1 MAHLIISSKDIRTL
15 DGLYSLN
22 DLHKA
27 AGAENKHRPSLFIRT
42 VQTQELIAEIEQST
56 DMCLD
61 GNDQNPNLG
70 LGLKTVHGGSSSGT
84 WVCKEL
90 VYAYAMWISPKFN
103 LEVIRAFDQAQQPEA
118 EPVQQ
123 TLPAPIQDDEKLK
136 LINDVAKSLA
146 ITESIAVVSATD
158 IMAMIQTI
166 RNYQQQLAKIQTNP
180 AWVDQ
185 TIERVKNATGRH
197 FGEGS

>member
-22 DLHKA
+22 DLHKVS
-27 AGAENKHRPSLFIRT
+27 GASKKHQPANFLRLET
-42 VQTQELIAEIEQST
+42 TQELIAEIE
-56 DMCLD
+56 
-61 GNDQNPNLG
+61 N
-70 LGLKTVHGGSSSGT
+70 SSDLRSLAVNTNQGRSGGT

-103 LEVIRAFDQAQQPEA
+103 LQVIRAFDQAQHQEP

-123 TLPAPIQDDEKLK
+123 SLPAPIQDDEKLK
-136 LINDVAKSLA
+136 LINDVAKSLG
-146 ITESIAVVSATD
+146 ITENIVVLPAAD
-158 IMAMIQTI
+158 IMNMVHTI
-166 RNYQQQLAKIQTNP
+166 RGYQQQIAKLQTNP

-197 FGEGS
+197 FGEG

>member
-1 MAHLIISSKDIRTL
+1 MAHLTISSKDIRTL

-27 AGAENKHRPSLFIRT
+27 AGSESRHLPTQFLRNQ
-42 VQTQELIAEIEQST
+42 QTRELIAEIDSYANSHSSDEKLSH
-56 DMCLD
+56 
-61 GNDQNPNLG
+61 NIQNG
-70 LGLKTVHGGSSSGT
+70 KGT

-103 LEVIRAFDQAQQPEA
+103 LQVIRAFDQAQHQEP

-123 TLPAPIQDDEKLK
+123 SLPAPIQDDEKLK
-136 LINDVAKSLA
+136 LINDIAQSLGL
-146 ITESIAVVSATD
+146 TESIVVVPAAD
-158 IMAMIQTI
+158 IMNMVETI
-166 RNYQQQLAKIQTNP
+166 RKYQIAVDQLQTNP
-180 AWVDQ
+180 LWIDE

-197 FGEGS
+197 FGEG

>member
-1 MAHLIISSKDIRTL
+1 MAHLTISSKDIRTL

-27 AGAENKHRPSLFIRT
+27 AGSESRHLPAQFLRNQ
-42 VQTQELIAEIEQST
+42 QTRELIAEIDSYANSHSSDEKLSHKI
-56 DMCLD
+56 
-61 GNDQNPNLG
+61 QNG
-70 LGLKTVHGGSSSGT
+70 KGT

-103 LEVIRAFDQAQQPEA
+103 LEVIRAFDQAQHQEP

-123 TLPAPIQDDEKLK
+123 ILPAPIQDDEKLK
-136 LINDVAKSLA
+136 LINDIAQSLG
-146 ITESIAVVSATD
+146 ITENIVVLPAAD
-158 IMAMIQTI
+158 IMNMVHTI
-166 RNYQQQLAKIQTNP
+166 RGYQQQIAKLQTNP
-180 AWVDQ
+180 LWVDQ

-197 FGEGS
+197 FGEG

>member
-22 DLHKA
+22 DLHKVS
-27 AGAENKHRPSLFIRT
+27 GASKKHQPANFLRLET
-42 VQTQELIAEIEQST
+42 TQELIAEIERSS
-56 DMCLD
+56 DMRNGIGRCSDLS
-61 GNDQNPNLG
+61 NTF
-70 LGLKTVHGGSSSGT
+70 KSMRGGADKGT

-103 LEVIRAFDQAQQPEA
+103 LQVIRAFDQAQHQEP

-123 TLPAPIQDDEKLK
+123 SLPAPIQDDEKLK
-136 LINDVAKSLA
+136 LINDIAQSLG
-146 ITESIAVVSATD
+146 ITENIVVVPAADIMNMVETIRKYQIAVD
-158 IMAMIQTI
+158 
-166 RNYQQQLAKIQTNP
+166 QLQTNP
-180 AWVDQ
+180 LRIDE

-197 FGEGS
+197 FGEG

>member
-1 MAHLIISSKDIRTL
+1 MAHLTISSKDIRTL

-27 AGAENKHRPSLFIRT
+27 AGSESRHLPTQFLRNQ
-42 VQTQELIAEIEQST
+42 QTRELIAEIDSYANSHSSDEKLSH
-56 DMCLD
+56 
-61 GNDQNPNLG
+61 NIQNG
-70 LGLKTVHGGSSSGT
+70 KGT

-103 LEVIRAFDQAQQPEA
+103 LQVIRAFDQAQHQEP

-123 TLPAPIQDDEKLK
+123 TLPSPIQDDEKLK
-136 LINDVAKSLA
+136 LINDVAKSLG
-146 ITESIAVVSATD
+146 ITENIVVVPAAD
-158 IMAMIQTI
+158 IMNMVHTI
-166 RNYQQQLAKIQTNP
+166 RGYQQQIAQLQTNP

-197 FGEGS
+197 FGEG

>member
-1 MAHLIISSKDIRTL
+1 MAHLTISSKDIRTL

-27 AGAENKHRPSLFIRT
+27 AGSESRHLPTQFLRNQ
-42 VQTQELIAEIEQST
+42 QTRELIAEIDSYANSHSSDEKLSH
-56 DMCLD
+56 
-61 GNDQNPNLG
+61 NIQNG
-70 LGLKTVHGGSSSGT
+70 KGT

-103 LEVIRAFDQAQQPEA
+103 LQVIRAFDQAQHQEP

-123 TLPAPIQDDEKLK
+123 SLPAPIQDDEKLK
-136 LINDVAKSLA
+136 LINDIAQSLG
-146 ITESIAVVSATD
+146 ITESIVVVPAAD
-158 IMAMIQTI
+158 IMNMVETI
-166 RNYQQQLAKIQTNP
+166 RKYQIAVDQLQTNP
-180 AWVDQ
+180 LWIDE

-197 FGEGS
+197 FGEG

>member
-1 MAHLIISSKDIRTL
+1 MAHLTISSKDIRTL

-27 AGAENKHRPSLFIRT
+27 AGSEKRHEPNRFIRIEKT
-42 VQTQELIAEIEQST
+42 KELIEEIERCPE
-56 DMCLD
+56 MGIGAKALR
-61 GNDQNPNLG
+61 
-70 LGLKTVHGGSSSGT
+70 GGINQGT

-90 VYAYAMWISPKFN
+90 VYAYAMWINPKFH
-103 LEVIRAFDQAQQPEA
+103 LQVIRAFDQAQPEQPQ
-118 EPVQQ
+118 EPIQQ
-123 TLPAPIQDDEKLK
+123 SLPATIQDDEKLK
-136 LINDVAKSLA
+136 LINDIAKSLG

-166 RNYQQQLAKIQTNP
+166 RNYQQQLARLQTNP

-197 FGEGS
+197 FGEG

>member
-27 AGAENKHRPSLFIRT
+27 AGSESRHLPAQFLRNQ
-42 VQTQELIAEIEQST
+42 QTKELIAEIENYANSHSLAVNTNQGRS
-56 DMCLD
+56 
-61 GNDQNPNLG
+61 G
-70 LGLKTVHGGSSSGT
+70 GT

-103 LEVIRAFDQAQQPEA
+103 LQVIRAFDQAQHQEP

-123 TLPAPIQDDEKLK
+123 ILPAPIQDDEKLK
-136 LINDVAKSLA
+136 LINDIAQSLG
-146 ITESIAVVSATD
+146 ITESIVVVPAAD
-158 IMAMIQTI
+158 IMNMVETI
-166 RNYQQQLAKIQTNP
+166 RKYQIAVDQLQTNP
-180 AWVDQ
+180 LRIDE

-197 FGEGS
+197 FGEG

>member
-1 MAHLIISSKDIRTL
+1 MAHLTISSKDIRTL

-27 AGAENKHRPSLFIRT
+27 AGSESRHLPTQFLRNQ
-42 VQTQELIAEIEQST
+42 QTRELIAEIDSYANSHSSDEKLSH
-56 DMCLD
+56 
-61 GNDQNPNLG
+61 NIQNG
-70 LGLKTVHGGSSSGT
+70 KGT

-103 LEVIRAFDQAQQPEA
+103 LQVIRAFDQSQHQEP

-123 TLPAPIQDDEKLK
+123 SLPAPIQDDEKLK
-136 LINDVAKSLA
+136 LINDIAQSLG
-146 ITESIAVVSATD
+146 ITESIVVVPAAD
-158 IMAMIQTI
+158 IMNMVETI
-166 RNYQQQLAKIQTNP
+166 RKYQIAVDQLQTNP
-180 AWVDQ
+180 LWIDE

-197 FGEGS
+197 FGEG

>member
-27 AGAENKHRPSLFIRT
+27 AGSEKRHEPNRFIRIEKT
-42 VQTQELIAEIEQST
+42 KELIEEIERCPE
-56 DMCLD
+56 M
-61 GNDQNPNLG
+61 GIG
-70 LGLKTVHGGSSSGT
+70 AKAIRGGENQGT

-90 VYAYAMWISPKFN
+90 VYAYVMWISPKFN
-103 LEVIRAFDQAQQPEA
+103 LEVIRAFEQAQRPEP
-118 EPVQQ
+118 ELVQQ
-123 TLPAPIQDDEKLK
+123 SLPAPIQDDEKLK
-136 LINDVAKSLA
+136 LINDVAKSLG

-166 RNYQQQLAKIQTNP
+166 RNYQEQLARIQTNP

-185 TIERVKNATGRH
+185 TIARVKGAMIVFIVFFSNVQ
-197 FGEGS
+197 SLD

>member
-1 MAHLIISSKDIRTL
+1 MAHLTISSKDIRTL
-15 DGLYSLN
+15 DGMYSLN

-27 AGAENKHRPSLFIRT
+27 AGGQNKHRPSLFIRT
-42 VQTQELIAEIEQST
+42 EQTQDLIQEIEQGT
-56 DMCLD
+56 DMCFELNQD
-61 GNDQNPNLG
+61 RDIG
-70 LGLKTVHGGSSSGT
+70 LAKKSVHGGANRGT
-84 WVCKEL
+84 YVCKEL

-103 LEVIRAFDQAQQPEA
+103 LQVIRAFDQAQPEQPQ
-118 EPVQQ
+118 EPIQQ
-123 TLPAPIQDDEKLK
+123 SLPATIQDDEKLK
-136 LINDVAKSLA
+136 LINDVAKSLG

-166 RNYQQQLAKIQTNP
+166 RNYQQQLARIQTNP

-197 FGEGS
+197 FGEG

>member
-27 AGAENKHRPSLFIRT
+27 AGAENKHRPAKFLRLDHT
-42 VQTQELIAEIEQST
+42 KELIDEIGSCP
-56 DMCLD
+56 DLD
-61 GNDQNPNLG
+61 NSVNTIRG
-70 LGLKTVHGGSSSGT
+70 VGT
-84 WVCKEL
+84 YVCKEL

-103 LEVIRAFDQAQQPEA
+103 LQVIRAFDQAQHQEP

-123 TLPAPIQDDEKLK
+123 SLPAPIQDDEKLK
-136 LINDVAKSLA
+136 LINDIAQSLG
-146 ITESIAVVSATD
+146 ITENIVVVPAAD
-158 IMAMIQTI
+158 IMNMVHTI
-166 RNYQQQLAKIQTNP
+166 RGYQQQIAKLQTNP
-180 AWVDQ
+180 LWVDQ

-197 FGEGS
+197 FGEG

>member
-22 DLHKA
+22 DLHKV
-27 AGAENKHRPSLFIRT
+27 AGSEKRHEPNRFIRT
-42 VQTQELIAEIEQST
+42 EKTKELIEEIECCPE
-56 DMCLD
+56 M
-61 GNDQNPNLG
+61 GIG
-70 LGLKTVHGGSSSGT
+70 AKAHRGGVNQGT

-103 LEVIRAFDQAQQPEA
+103 LQVIRAFDQAQHQDP

-123 TLPAPIQDDEKLK
+123 NLPAPIQDDEKLK
-136 LINDVAKSLA
+136 LINDIAQSLG
-146 ITESIAVVSATD
+146 ITENIVVVPAAD

-166 RNYQQQLAKIQTNP
+166 RNYQQQLARIQTNP

-197 FGEGS
+197 FGEG

>member
-27 AGAENKHRPSLFIRT
+27 AGSERRHLPAQFLRNN
-42 VQTQELIAEIEQST
+42 QTQELIAEIENYANSHSLVT
-56 DMCLD
+56 K
-61 GNDQNPNLG
+61 
-70 LGLKTVHGGSSSGT
+70 KTQGRSGGT

-103 LEVIRAFDQAQQPEA
+103 LQVIRAFDQAQPEQPQ
-118 EPVQQ
+118 EPIQQ
-123 TLPAPIQDDEKLK
+123 SLPATIQDDEKLK
-136 LINDVAKSLA
+136 LINDIAKSLG
-146 ITESIAVVSATD
+146 ITESIAVVSAGD
-158 IMAMIQTI
+158 IMSMIQTI
-166 RNYQQQLAKIQTNP
+166 RNYQQQLARIQTNP

-197 FGEGS
+197 FGEG

>member
-27 AGAENKHRPSLFIRT
+27 AGSESRHLPAQFLRNQ
-42 VQTQELIAEIEQST
+42 QTKELIAEIENYANSHSLAVNTNQGRS
-56 DMCLD
+56 
-61 GNDQNPNLG
+61 G
-70 LGLKTVHGGSSSGT
+70 GT

-103 LEVIRAFDQAQQPEA
+103 LQVIRAFDQAQQETQPE
-118 EPVQQ
+118 PIQQ
-123 TLPAPIQDDEKLK
+123 TLPATIQDDEKLK
-136 LINDVAKSLA
+136 LINDIAQSLG
-146 ITESIAVVSATD
+146 ITENIVVVPASE
-158 IMAMIQTI
+158 IMNLVHTI
-166 RNYQQQLAKIQTNP
+166 RGYQTQIAQLQTNP
-180 AWVDQ
+180 LWVDQ

-197 FGEGS
+197 FGEG

>member
-1 MAHLIISSKDIRTL
+1 MAHITILSKDIRTL

-27 AGAENKHRPSLFIRT
+27 SGGEARHLPSQFLRLD
-42 VQTQELIAEIEQST
+42 QTKELITEIERCA
-56 DMCLD
+56 DMH
-61 GNDQNPNLG
+61 NAVNS
-70 LGLKTVHGGSSSGT
+70 KRGGSDQGT

-90 VYAYAMWISPKFN
+90 VYAYATWISATFH
-103 LEVIRAFDQAQQPEA
+103 LHVIRSFDQIHQPEP

-136 LINDVAKSLA
+136 LINDIAQSMGIDKDIA
-146 ITESIAVVSATD
+146 ILPAIDV
-158 IMAMIQTI
+158 MNMIQTI
-166 RNYQQQLAKIQTNP
+166 RNYQQQLARIQTNP

-197 FGEGS
+197 FGEG

>member
-27 AGAENKHRPSLFIRT
+27 AGSESRHLPAQFLRNQ
-42 VQTQELIAEIEQST
+42 QTRELIAEIDSYANSHSSDEKLSHKI
-56 DMCLD
+56 
-61 GNDQNPNLG
+61 QNG
-70 LGLKTVHGGSSSGT
+70 KGT

-103 LEVIRAFDQAQQPEA
+103 LEVIRAFDQAQQPEP

-123 TLPAPIQDDEKLK
+123 SLPAPIQDDEKLK
-136 LINDVAKSLA
+136 LINDVAKSLG

-166 RNYQQQLAKIQTNP
+166 RNYQQQLARIQTNP

-197 FGEGS
+197 FGEG

>member
-27 AGAENKHRPSLFIRT
+27 TGAENKHRPNYFLNNQ
-42 VQTQELIAEIEQST
+42 QTKELLAEIEIAEIPAIKAKQ
-56 DMCLD
+56 
-61 GNDQNPNLG
+61 G
-70 LGLKTVHGGSSSGT
+70 VGT
-84 WVCKEL
+84 YVCKEL

-103 LEVIRAFDQAQQPEA
+103 LEVIRAFDQAQTEQPP
-118 EPVQQ
+118 EPTQQ
-123 TLPAPIQDDEKLK
+123 SLPNPIQDDEKLK
-136 LINDVAKSLA
+136 LINDVAKSLG

-158 IMAMIQTI
+158 IMDMVQTI
-166 RNYQQQLAKIQTNP
+166 RHYQQQLARIQTNP

-197 FGEGS
+197 FGEG

>member
-1 MAHLIISSKDIRTL
+1 MAHLMIASKDIRTL

-27 AGAENKHRPSLFIRT
+27 SGAENKHRPTRFLRLD
-42 VQTQELIAEIEQST
+42 QTKELIDEIGSCP
-56 DMCLD
+56 DLD
-61 GNDQNPNLG
+61 NPVNTIRG
-70 LGLKTVHGGSSSGT
+70 VGT
-84 WVCKEL
+84 YVCKEL

-103 LEVIRAFDQAQQPEA
+103 LEVIRAFDQAQTEQPP
-118 EPVQQ
+118 EPTQQ
-123 TLPAPIQDDEKLK
+123 SLPAPIQDDEKLK
-136 LINDVAKSLA
+136 LINDVAKSLG

-166 RNYQQQLAKIQTNP
+166 RNYQQQLARIQTNP

-185 TIERVKNATGRH
+185 TIERVKTATGRH
-197 FGEGS
+197 FGEG